1 MGKLLGPCTV
11 VVPSGNYRDE
21 RTEKAATGLARI
33 PPIGARVH
41 NFPSNECW
49 RDANGSFSA
58 FSTNQR
64 TTPRGRLESVDRM
77 PSPAG
82 ASRPED

>member
-1 MGKLLGPCTV
+1 MPYVGHLWASCWDP
-11 VVPSGNYRDE
+11 VPLSSHPGIIGTHE
-21 RTEKAATGLARI
+21 QKKAATGLARI

-64 TTPRGRLESVDRM
+64 TTPRGRSETYD
-77 PSPAG
+77 
-82 ASRPED
+82 